1 MKYNRKNFSHR
12 RLHYRQVDAERTTT
26 VNAFMEKQD
35 RKEKKNYDNP
45 ETPGTLVLVRFL
57 CPELGQK
64 LLFEIPPST
73 F

>member
-1 MKYNRKNFSHR
+1 
-12 RLHYRQVDAERTTT
+12 
-26 VNAFMEKQD
+26 MEKQD
-35 RKEKKNYDNP
+35 RKEKKNDDNP